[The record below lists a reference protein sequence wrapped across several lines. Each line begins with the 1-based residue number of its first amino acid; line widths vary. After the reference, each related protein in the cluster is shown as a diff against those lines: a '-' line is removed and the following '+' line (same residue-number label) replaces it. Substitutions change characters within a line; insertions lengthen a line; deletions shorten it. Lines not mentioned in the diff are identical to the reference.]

1 MHEAQNKLVMYAPL
15 SISSIEYNIAFT
27 TVNDE
32 TGSHLTKLHFILYYM
47 INNSCDA
54 VLVIHISGKIQV
66 ADPG

>member
-32 TGSHLTKLHFILYYM
+32 TGSHLTKLHFILY
-47 INNSCDA
+47 
-54 VLVIHISGKIQV
+54 
-66 ADPG
+66 